1 VKERTSPRCLFA
13 GTLTRDY
20 AILSSGKALLDIP
33 GGNLLFSAAGFA
45 IWEPEATPG
54 LLARVGEDYPQ
65 DWIESFQQN
74 RMDIDG
80 IRVLPEA
87 MDVRNFYVYTD
98 ITTIKKEDP
107 VAHFARLEIP
117 FPKALLGFRPTA
129 PRPNDSRSHLTPISL
144 RQADIPSSY
153 LDAAAAHL
161 CPIDYMTHSLLP
173 AVLRQAGLTTVTLD
187 PGSAYMNAIFWN
199 DVPSLITG
207 LTAFI
212 PSEEEMRAL
221 FQGRISDL
229 WQMAEVVSS
238 WGCEFVIIKRGLNGQ
253 YLYDSITKARWD
265 IPAYPARVTDI
276 TGAGDAF
283 CGGFLAGYLKTYDP
297 MMGALYG
304 GVSASLAVEGQGP
317 FYSLHALPGLAQARL
332 MALKDN
338 VRRM

>member
-1 VKERTSPRCLFA
+1 MKERLSPRCLFA

-20 AILSSGKALLDIP
+20 AILSSGKALIDIP

-65 DWIESFQQN
+65 EWIESFHQN
-74 RMDIDG
+74 RMDIEG

-87 MDVRNFYVYTD
+87 IDVRNFYVYTD
-98 ITTIKKEDP
+98 LTTIKKEDP

-129 PRPNDSRSHLTPISL
+129 PRPNDSRTQLSPLSL
-144 RQADIPSSY
+144 RQADIPSAY
-153 LDAAAAHL
+153 VDAAAAHL

-199 DVPSLITG
+199 DIPSLITG

-212 PSEEEMRAL
+212 PSEEEIRAL

-253 YLYDSITKARWD
+253 YLYDSVTKARWD

-297 MMGALYG
+297 LMGALYG

-338 VRRM
+338 VRRV